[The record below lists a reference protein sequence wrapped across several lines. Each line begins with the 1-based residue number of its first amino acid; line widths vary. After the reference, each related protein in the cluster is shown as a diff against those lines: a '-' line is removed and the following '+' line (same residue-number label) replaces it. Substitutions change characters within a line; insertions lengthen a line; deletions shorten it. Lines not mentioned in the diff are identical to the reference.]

1 LQCKCQSGAEFPSK
15 DKQANPNT
23 NIQFLPEQKTD
34 SLLMYYIHSIP
45 KALTDT
51 QLEFCAGNPQHGYV
65 ATRQYTNGGFAL
77 QIRCRNQV
85 FIPNKT
91 TFKTLQPFQ
100 LAIDNYFSEISMV
113 GY

>member
-1 LQCKCQSGAEFPSK
+1 MQLKSGAEFPSK
-15 DKQANPNT
+15 DIQANPNT
-23 NIQFLPEQKTD
+23 NIQFLPEHKTD
-34 SLLMYYIHSIP
+34 SLLMYYTQSIP
-45 KALTDT
+45 KALTDA
-51 QLEFCAGNPQHGYV
+51 QLEFCATNPQHGCV
-65 ATRQYTNGGFAL
+65 AARQYTNGGSAS
-77 QIRCRNQV
+77 QICCRNQV